1 MNGLI
6 KSIGQQL
13 NIPITDTPD
22 CVCRIIYSIAGQM
35 ALASLWDSDEGYR
48 SVSVIHFKERIS
60 QIIDAYKSICPEV
73 KELLPDANDY
83 LASDIY
89 NLYLRNGFFYH
100 TSHRISHAVSRS
112 SAYNEIVLHRGSS
125 PDADLYMSGLGLY
138 SIKKNESD
146 SSVADMFGLQKQ
158 PLNQYL
164 EELICNGS
172 WQEIPFPD
180 DAEYLRLDPPFSSG
194 YWNQK
199 PEHDGR
205 ISLARYGSPQKIYVF
220 YRRLNGLFLQKSIP
234 EWIIKDYYYNSNG
247 FYGEYRRIS
256 NALLYY
262 YGTLPPH
269 KATILGDLVRIDL
282 GYRLPPSEEDFLNLF
297 SWPEKYNYPEGKQS
311 VFTRLLSK
319 QLYPLFKC
327 ILTDI
332 GYCIVEES

>member
-35 ALASLWDSDEGYR
+35 ALASLWDADNGYS
-48 SVSVIHFKERIS
+48 SVSVIHFRERIS
-60 QIIDAYKSICPEV
+60 QIMDAYKSICPET
-73 KELLPDANDY
+73 KGFLPDTNDSLAN
-83 LASDIY
+83 DIY
-89 NLYLRNGFFYH
+89 NLYLRTGYFYH
-100 TSHRISHAVSRS
+100 TSHRISPAAPKLSG
-112 SAYNEIVLHRGSS
+112 YDGIILHRGSS

-138 SIKKNESD
+138 SINKSESD

-158 PLNQYL
+158 PLNQYF
-164 EELICNGS
+164 EELIVNGD
-172 WQEIPFPD
+172 WQEVQFPND
-180 DAEYLRLDPPFSSG
+180 TEYLRLDPPFSSG

-205 ISLARYGSPQKIYVF
+205 TSLARYGSPQKIYVF
-220 YRRLNGLFLQKSIP
+220 YRCINGLFLQKSIP
-234 EWIIKDYYYNSNG
+234 EWIIKDYFYNSNG

-256 NALLYY
+256 NALLNH

-269 KATILGDLVRIDL
+269 KATMFGNLVRFDL

-297 SWPEKYNYPEGKQS
+297 SWPETYNYAEGKQPI
-311 VFTRLLSK
+311 FTRLLSK